1 MGREGG
7 RQRWIDSQLTEW
19 EGGLRA
25 PWAVAKGKWKQVD
38 VAGTLNAG
46 GWGLGAGSWRA
57 GKR

>member
-1 MGREGG
+1 M
-7 RQRWIDSQLTEW
+7 QRWIDSQLTEW